1 MFLLKATEADE
12 HSHTYKDGEEVVL
25 WMNTVGPYHNLQET
39 YPYFSLPFCRGSKLA
54 IAHYHETI
62 SDNLLGVDLEFS
74 GLDIKFKV
82 NVAKTAYCTLTLL
95 NEEVDAFHHAIRNHY
110 WFQMYIDDLPLW
122 GIVGEYRNDE
132 NSGESMKLFT
142 HRLFEIGYN
151 GNTIVEVNL
160 TSNNRIDLKPD
171 VAFDL
176 TYEVMWK
183 PSTVRFHDRFDKYLD
198 ANFFKHRIH
207 WFSLFNSFM
216 MVIFLVTVVA
226 FILMRTLRKD
236 YARYEKDLKMD
247 DFDRDFGDEYGWK
260 QIHGDVFRSPSF
272 PMLFSCLIGS
282 GIHVFV
288 LVIVVILI
296 TFWGELYLERGSIL
310 TATIFCYALFSPVS
324 GYVGG
329 CIYTHFGGKRWIKQA
344 LCCAL
349 YQSSTRSIPFGTM
362 ASIVAIYALVV
373 LPLTLIGSVVGRNMS
388 GRPNNPCRVNAVP
401 RPIPEKKIYLQPWL
415 IIIGGGLLPFGS
427 IFIEVYFIFTSF
439 WAYKVYYV
447 YGFMFLVTILLAAVT
462 MCMTIVCTYVL
473 LNSEDYRWRWT
484 SFLSGA
490 SISLYLYL
498 YSIYYFIYKTRMYG
512 FFQTTFYFVYSG
524 LFCIF
529 VGLMCGAIGYMATAK
544 FKSTLKQS
552 CYCKQATRQATLTRA
567 NSRSSSRFFLFLL
580 LKHLRFFACN
590 SKQAIRIKNT
600 DNSSDVGWKNFMEI
614 VRKPTLDYY
623 TLIVLTNQ
631 SIVAYCKRF
640 VANFSSDYTIPFSFF
655 KDLQQTCSLQPQN
668 VWNVL
673 FLAVVLTG
681 LRFMFVRFICR
692 PLAKYWRLT
701 AEISGKLP
709 ESLWNLTM
717 YLFLW
722 LNTCW
727 TLVRTDRWKYFT
739 DPLSIWSDFS
749 RDRLIPYEVDIV
761 YLTQTA
767 FYVHATYGTIFMEQW
782 RKDSKVMV
790 FHHLLAITLL
800 SFSWAARYDQVGI
813 LVLFLHDVS
822 DVFLECA
829 KIFKYLKFR
838 DNTHYSFCEFLSNA
852 SFVIFTASWFI
863 FRLYWFPLKVLY
875 TSFYGSVFLGPDD
888 LPFIPVFNFMLWLL
902 FFINIYWFHFILMLI
917 YNLATGKFKELE
929 DSRELE
935 NCNSEKHD

>member
-1 MFLLKATEADE
+1 MKIMANELKSILVILIMFLLMATEADE

-82 NVAKTAYCTLTLL
+82 DVARTAYCTLTLL
-95 NEEVDAFHHAIRNHY
+95 NEEVDALHHAIRNHY

-132 NSGESMKLFT
+132 NLGESMKLFT

-160 TSNNRIDLKPD
+160 TSNNRINLKPD

-176 TYEVMWK
+176 TYEVKWK

-282 GIHVFV
+282 GMHVFV
-288 LVIVVILI
+288 IVIVVILI

-344 LCCAL
+344 LCCGSFLPSLVAIAASIGNISAL

-373 LPLTLIGSVVGRNMS
+373 LPLTLIGSVVGRNMN

-529 VGLMCGAIGYMATAK
+529 VGLMCGAIGYMATA
-544 FKSTLKQS
+544 
-552 CYCKQATRQATLTRA
+552 
-567 NSRSSSRFFLFLL
+567 
-580 LKHLRFFACN
+580 
-590 SKQAIRIKNT
+590 
-600 DNSSDVGWKNFMEI
+600 NFMEI

-623 TLIVLTNQ
+623 SLIVLTNQ
-631 SIVAYCKRF
+631 SIVAYWKRF
-640 VANFSSDYTIPFSFF
+640 VDNFSSNYTIPFSFF
-655 KDLQQTCSLQPQN
+655 KDLQQTCSLHPQN
-668 VWNVL
+668 ICNVL
-673 FLAVVLTG
+673 LLAVALTA
-681 LRFMFVRFICR
+681 LRFMFIRFICR
-692 PLAKYWRLT
+692 PLAKFWRLT
-701 AEISGKLP
+701 ADISGKLP

-727 TLVRTDRWKYFT
+727 TLLRTDRWKYFT
-739 DPLSIWSDFS
+739 DPLSIWDDFS
-749 RDRLIPYEVDIV
+749 RDRLIPFEIEVV
-761 YLTQTA
+761 YFTQTA

-800 SFSWAARYDQVGI
+800 FFSWAARYDQVGI

-829 KIFKYLKFR
+829 KIFKYLKYR
-838 DNTHYSFCEFLSNA
+838 DNTYYSFCEFLSNA
-852 SFVIFTASWFI
+852 SFVIFTASWFV

-935 NCNSEKHD
+935 NCNSQKHD

>member
-1 MFLLKATEADE
+1 LIPENRKIQKNSTSYFYWLKEVIVKQAFLLKIMANELKSILVILIMFLLMATEADE

-82 NVAKTAYCTLTLL
+82 DVARTAYCTLTLL

-176 TYEVMWK
+176 TYEVKWK

-344 LCCAL
+344 LCCGSFLPLLVATAASIGNISAL

-544 FKSTLKQS
+544 FV
-552 CYCKQATRQATLTRA
+552 R
-567 NSRSSSRFFLFLL
+567 
-580 LKHLRFFACN
+580 
-590 SKQAIRIKNT
+590 RIYA
-600 DNSSDVGWKNFMEI
+600 SV
-614 VRKPTLDYY
+614 
-623 TLIVLTNQ
+623 
-631 SIVAYCKRF
+631 
-640 VANFSSDYTIPFSFF
+640 
-655 KDLQQTCSLQPQN
+655 
-668 VWNVL
+668 
-673 FLAVVLTG
+673 
-681 LRFMFVRFICR
+681 
-692 PLAKYWRLT
+692 
-701 AEISGKLP
+701 
-709 ESLWNLTM
+709 
-717 YLFLW
+717 
-722 LNTCW
+722 
-727 TLVRTDRWKYFT
+727 
-739 DPLSIWSDFS
+739 
-749 RDRLIPYEVDIV
+749 
-761 YLTQTA
+761 
-767 FYVHATYGTIFMEQW
+767 
-782 RKDSKVMV
+782 
-790 FHHLLAITLL
+790 
-800 SFSWAARYDQVGI
+800 
-813 LVLFLHDVS
+813 
-822 DVFLECA
+822 
-829 KIFKYLKFR
+829 KI
-838 DNTHYSFCEFLSNA
+838 D
-852 SFVIFTASWFI
+852 
-863 FRLYWFPLKVLY
+863 
-875 TSFYGSVFLGPDD
+875 
-888 LPFIPVFNFMLWLL
+888 
-902 FFINIYWFHFILMLI
+902 
-917 YNLATGKFKELE
+917 
-929 DSRELE
+929 
-935 NCNSEKHD
+935 

>member
-1 MFLLKATEADE
+1 MANELKSILVILFMFLLKATEADE

-82 NVAKTAYCTLTLL
+82 DVPKTAYCTLTLL

-216 MVIFLVTVVA
+216 MVIFLVTVVT

-344 LCCAL
+344 LCCGSFLPLLVATAATIGNISAL

-529 VGLMCGAIGYMATAK
+529 VGLMCGAIGYVATA
-544 FKSTLKQS
+544 
-552 CYCKQATRQATLTRA
+552 
-567 NSRSSSRFFLFLL
+567 
-580 LKHLRFFACN
+580 
-590 SKQAIRIKNT
+590 
-600 DNSSDVGWKNFMEI
+600 NFMEI

-623 TLIVLTNQ
+623 SLIVLTNQ

-640 VANFSSDYTIPFSFF
+640 VANFSSDYTFPFSFF

-749 RDRLIPYEVDIV
+749 RDRLIPYEVDVV

>member
-1 MFLLKATEADE
+1 LIPENRKIQKNSTSYFYWLKEVIVKQAFLLKIMANELKSILVILIMFLLMATEADE

-82 NVAKTAYCTLTLL
+82 DVARTAYCTLTLL

-176 TYEVMWK
+176 TYEVKWK

-344 LCCAL
+344 LCCGSFLPLLVATAASIGNISAL

-529 VGLMCGAIGYMATAK
+529 VGLMCGAIGYMATANIMEIIR
-544 FKSTLKQS
+544 KST
-552 CYCKQATRQATLTRA
+552 
-567 NSRSSSRFFLFLL
+567 
-580 LKHLRFFACN
+580 
-590 SKQAIRIKNT
+590 I
-600 DNSSDVGWKNFMEI
+600 
-614 VRKPTLDYY
+614 DYY
-623 TLIVLTNQ
+623 SLIVLTNQ
-631 SIVAYCKRF
+631 SIVVYWKRF
-640 VANFSSDYTIPFSFF
+640 VANFSSNYTIPFSFF
-655 KDLQQTCSLQPQN
+655 KDLQQTCSLHPQN
-668 VWNVL
+668 IWNVL
-673 FLAVVLTG
+673 LLAVALTA
-681 LRFMFVRFICR
+681 LRFMFIRFICR
-692 PLAKYWRLT
+692 PLAKFWRLT
-701 AEISGKLP
+701 ADISGKLP

-739 DPLSIWSDFS
+739 DPLSIWDDFS
-749 RDRLIPYEVDIV
+749 RDRLIPFEVDVV

-800 SFSWAARYDQVGI
+800 FFSWAARYDQVGI

-829 KIFKYLKFR
+829 KIFKYLKYR
-838 DNTHYSFCEFLSNA
+838 DNTYYSFCEFLSNA

-935 NCNSEKHD
+935 NCNTEKHD

>member
-1 MFLLKATEADE
+1 MTLINNSCHFRRLIPENRKIQKNSTSYFYCLNKVIVKQAFLLKIMANELKLILATEADE
-12 HSHTYKDGEEVVL
+12 HSHTLAVLYICLVLVTYKDGEEVVL

-82 NVAKTAYCTLTLL
+82 DVPKTAYCTLTLL

-151 GNTIVEVNL
+151 GNTVVEVNL

-216 MVIFLVTVVA
+216 MVIFLVTVVT

-344 LCCAL
+344 LCCGSFLPLLVATAATIGNISAL

-388 GRPNNPCRVNAVP
+388 SRPNNPCRVNAVP

-529 VGLMCGAIGYMATAK
+529 VGLMCGAIGYVATA
-544 FKSTLKQS
+544 
-552 CYCKQATRQATLTRA
+552 
-567 NSRSSSRFFLFLL
+567 
-580 LKHLRFFACN
+580 
-590 SKQAIRIKNT
+590 
-600 DNSSDVGWKNFMEI
+600 NFMEI

-623 TLIVLTNQ
+623 SLIVLTNQ

-640 VANFSSDYTIPFSFF
+640 VANFSSDYTFPFSFF

-749 RDRLIPYEVDIV
+749 RDRLIPYEVDVV

-829 KIFKYLKFR
+829 KIFK
-838 DNTHYSFCEFLSNA
+838 
-852 SFVIFTASWFI
+852 FI

>member
-1 MFLLKATEADE
+1 
-12 HSHTYKDGEEVVL
+12 
-25 WMNTVGPYHNLQET
+25 
-39 YPYFSLPFCRGSKLA
+39 
-54 IAHYHETI
+54 
-62 SDNLLGVDLEFS
+62 
-74 GLDIKFKV
+74 
-82 NVAKTAYCTLTLL
+82 
-95 NEEVDAFHHAIRNHY
+95 
-110 WFQMYIDDLPLW
+110 
-122 GIVGEYRNDE
+122 
-132 NSGESMKLFT
+132 
-142 HRLFEIGYN
+142 
-151 GNTIVEVNL
+151 
-160 TSNNRIDLKPD
+160 
-171 VAFDL
+171 
-176 TYEVMWK
+176 
-183 PSTVRFHDRFDKYLD
+183 
-198 ANFFKHRIH
+198 
-207 WFSLFNSFM
+207 
-216 MVIFLVTVVA
+216 
-226 FILMRTLRKD
+226 
-236 YARYEKDLKMD
+236 
-247 DFDRDFGDEYGWK
+247 
-260 QIHGDVFRSPSF
+260 
-272 PMLFSCLIGS
+272 
-282 GIHVFV
+282 
-288 LVIVVILI
+288 
-296 TFWGELYLERGSIL
+296 
-310 TATIFCYALFSPVS
+310 
-324 GYVGG
+324 
-329 CIYTHFGGKRWIKQA
+329 
-344 LCCAL
+344 
-349 YQSSTRSIPFGTM
+349 
-362 ASIVAIYALVV
+362 
-373 LPLTLIGSVVGRNMS
+373 
-388 GRPNNPCRVNAVP
+388 
-401 RPIPEKKIYLQPWL
+401 
-415 IIIGGGLLPFGS
+415 
-427 IFIEVYFIFTSF
+427 
-439 WAYKVYYV
+439 
-447 YGFMFLVTILLAAVT
+447 
-462 MCMTIVCTYVL
+462 
-473 LNSEDYRWRWT
+473 
-484 SFLSGA
+484 
-490 SISLYLYL
+490 
-498 YSIYYFIYKTRMYG
+498 
-512 FFQTTFYFVYSG
+512 
-524 LFCIF
+524 
-529 VGLMCGAIGYMATAK
+529 
-544 FKSTLKQS
+544 
-552 CYCKQATRQATLTRA
+552 
-567 NSRSSSRFFLFLL
+567 
-580 LKHLRFFACN
+580 
-590 SKQAIRIKNT
+590 
-600 DNSSDVGWKNFMEI
+600 MEI

-623 TLIVLTNQ
+623 SLIVLTNQ

-640 VANFSSDYTIPFSFF
+640 VANFSSDYTFPFSFF

-749 RDRLIPYEVDIV
+749 RDRLIPYEVDVV

>member
-1 MFLLKATEADE
+1 MANELKSILVILFMFLLKATEADE

-74 GLDIKFKV
+74 GLDIKFK
-82 NVAKTAYCTLTLL
+82 
-95 NEEVDAFHHAIRNHY
+95 
-110 WFQMYIDDLPLW
+110 

-216 MVIFLVTVVA
+216 MVIFLVTVVT

-344 LCCAL
+344 LCCGSFLPLLVATAATIGNISAL

-498 YSIYYFIYKTRMYG
+498 YSIYYFIYKTR
-512 FFQTTFYFVYSG
+512 
-524 LFCIF
+524 
-529 VGLMCGAIGYMATAK
+529 
-544 FKSTLKQS
+544 
-552 CYCKQATRQATLTRA
+552 
-567 NSRSSSRFFLFLL
+567 
-580 LKHLRFFACN
+580 
-590 SKQAIRIKNT
+590 
-600 DNSSDVGWKNFMEI
+600 FMEI

-623 TLIVLTNQ
+623 SLIVLTNQ

-640 VANFSSDYTIPFSFF
+640 VANFSSDYTFPFSFF

-749 RDRLIPYEVDIV
+749 RDRLIPYEVDVV

>member
-1 MFLLKATEADE
+1 MANELKSILVILFMFLLKATEADE

-74 GLDIKFKV
+74 GLDIKFRV
-82 NVAKTAYCTLTLL
+82 DVPKTAYCTLTLL

-216 MVIFLVTVVA
+216 MVIFLVTVVT

-344 LCCAL
+344 LCCGSFLPLLVATAATIGNISAL

-473 LNSEDYRWRWT
+473 LNSEDYRWRWA

-498 YSIYYFIYKTRMYG
+498 YSIYYFIYKTR
-512 FFQTTFYFVYSG
+512 
-524 LFCIF
+524 C
-529 VGLMCGAIGYMATAK
+529 
-544 FKSTLKQS
+544 
-552 CYCKQATRQATLTRA
+552 
-567 NSRSSSRFFLFLL
+567 
-580 LKHLRFFACN
+580 
-590 SKQAIRIKNT
+590 
-600 DNSSDVGWKNFMEI
+600 I

-623 TLIVLTNQ
+623 SLIVLTNQ

-640 VANFSSDYTIPFSFF
+640 VANFSSDYTFPFSFF

-749 RDRLIPYEVDIV
+749 RDRLIPYEVDVV

-935 NCNSEKHD
+935 

>member
-1 MFLLKATEADE
+1 LNKVIVKQAFLLKIMANELKSILVILFMFLLKATEADE

-82 NVAKTAYCTLTLL
+82 DVPKTAYCTLTLL

-216 MVIFLVTVVA
+216 MVIFLVTVVT

-344 LCCAL
+344 LCCGSFLPLLVATAATIGNISAL

-529 VGLMCGAIGYMATAK
+529 VGLMCGAIGYVATA
-544 FKSTLKQS
+544 
-552 CYCKQATRQATLTRA
+552 
-567 NSRSSSRFFLFLL
+567 
-580 LKHLRFFACN
+580 
-590 SKQAIRIKNT
+590 
-600 DNSSDVGWKNFMEI
+600 NFMEI

-623 TLIVLTNQ
+623 SLIVLTNQ

-640 VANFSSDYTIPFSFF
+640 VANFSSDYTFPFSFF

-749 RDRLIPYEVDIV
+749 RDRLIPYEVDVV

>member
-1 MFLLKATEADE
+1 MANELKSILVILFMFLLKATEADE

-82 NVAKTAYCTLTLL
+82 DVAKTAYCTLTLL

-176 TYEVMWK
+176 TYEVKWK

-226 FILMRTLRKD
+226 FILLRTLRKD

-344 LCCAL
+344 LCCGSFLPLLVATAASIGNISAL

-529 VGLMCGAIGYMATAK
+529 VGLMCGAIGYMATA
-544 FKSTLKQS
+544 
-552 CYCKQATRQATLTRA
+552 
-567 NSRSSSRFFLFLL
+567 
-580 LKHLRFFACN
+580 
-590 SKQAIRIKNT
+590 
-600 DNSSDVGWKNFMEI
+600 NFMEI
-614 VRKPTLDYY
+614 VRKPTIDYY
-623 TLIVLTNQ
+623 SLIVLTNQ

-640 VANFSSDYTIPFSFF
+640 VANFSSEYTIPFSFF

-692 PLAKYWRLT
+692 PLAKYWKLT

-749 RDRLIPYEVDIV
+749 SDRLIPYEVDVV

-790 FHHLLAITLL
+790 FHHFLAITLL

-935 NCNSEKHD
+935 VNDQLTVLLFIFWTLFVSFFTEL

>member
-1 MFLLKATEADE
+1 LVERSYCEASFFLLKIMANELKSILVILIMFLLMATEADE

-82 NVAKTAYCTLTLL
+82 DVARTAYCTLTLL

-176 TYEVMWK
+176 TYEVKWK

-344 LCCAL
+344 LCCGSFLPLLVATAASIGNISAL

-373 LPLTLIGSVVGRNMS
+373 LPLTLIGSVVGRNMN

-498 YSIYYFIYKTRMYG
+498 YSIYYFIYKTR
-512 FFQTTFYFVYSG
+512 
-524 LFCIF
+524 
-529 VGLMCGAIGYMATAK
+529 
-544 FKSTLKQS
+544 
-552 CYCKQATRQATLTRA
+552 
-567 NSRSSSRFFLFLL
+567 
-580 LKHLRFFACN
+580 
-590 SKQAIRIKNT
+590 
-600 DNSSDVGWKNFMEI
+600 FMEI
-614 VRKPTLDYY
+614 IRKSTLDYY
-623 TLIVLTNQ
+623 SLIVLTNQ
-631 SIVAYCKRF
+631 SIVVYWKRF
-640 VANFSSDYTIPFSFF
+640 VANFSSNYTIPFSFF
-655 KDLQQTCSLQPQN
+655 KDLQQTCSLHPQN
-668 VWNVL
+668 IWNVL
-673 FLAVVLTG
+673 LLAVALTA
-681 LRFMFVRFICR
+681 LRFMFIRFICR
-692 PLAKYWRLT
+692 PLAKFWRLT
-701 AEISGKLP
+701 ADISGKLP

-739 DPLSIWSDFS
+739 DPLSIWDDFS
-749 RDRLIPYEVDIV
+749 RDRLIPFEVDVV

-800 SFSWAARYDQVGI
+800 FFSWAARYDQVGI

-829 KIFKYLKFR
+829 KIFKYLKYR
-838 DNTHYSFCEFLSNA
+838 DNTYYSFCEFLSNA

>member
-1 MFLLKATEADE
+1 MANELKSILVILFMFLLKATEADE

-82 NVAKTAYCTLTLL
+82 DVAKTAYCTLTLL

-176 TYEVMWK
+176 TYEVKWK

-226 FILMRTLRKD
+226 FILLRTLRKD

-344 LCCAL
+344 LCCGSFLPLLVATAASIGNISAL

-498 YSIYYFIYKTRMYG
+498 YSIYYFIYKTR
-512 FFQTTFYFVYSG
+512 
-524 LFCIF
+524 
-529 VGLMCGAIGYMATAK
+529 
-544 FKSTLKQS
+544 
-552 CYCKQATRQATLTRA
+552 
-567 NSRSSSRFFLFLL
+567 
-580 LKHLRFFACN
+580 
-590 SKQAIRIKNT
+590 
-600 DNSSDVGWKNFMEI
+600 FMEI
-614 VRKPTLDYY
+614 VRKPTIDYY
-623 TLIVLTNQ
+623 SLIVLTNQ

-640 VANFSSDYTIPFSFF
+640 VANFSSEYTIPFSFF

-692 PLAKYWRLT
+692 PLAKYWKLT

-749 RDRLIPYEVDIV
+749 SDRLIPYEVDVV

-790 FHHLLAITLL
+790 FHHFLAITLL

-935 NCNSEKHD
+935 VNDQLTVLLFIFWTLFVSFFTEL

>member
-1 MFLLKATEADE
+1 FRRLIPENRKIQKNSTSYFYCLNEVIVKQAFLLKIMANELKSILATEADE

-74 GLDIKFKV
+74 GLDIKFRV
-82 NVAKTAYCTLTLL
+82 DVPKTAYCTLTLL

-216 MVIFLVTVVA
+216 MVIFLVTVVT

-344 LCCAL
+344 LCCGSFLPLLVATAATIGNISAL

-529 VGLMCGAIGYMATAK
+529 VGLMCGAIGYVATA
-544 FKSTLKQS
+544 
-552 CYCKQATRQATLTRA
+552 
-567 NSRSSSRFFLFLL
+567 
-580 LKHLRFFACN
+580 
-590 SKQAIRIKNT
+590 
-600 DNSSDVGWKNFMEI
+600 NFMEI

-623 TLIVLTNQ
+623 SLIVLTNQ

-640 VANFSSDYTIPFSFF
+640 VANFSSDYTFPFSFF

-749 RDRLIPYEVDIV
+749 RDRLIPYEVDVV

-767 FYVHATYGTIFMEQW
+767 FYMHATYGTIFMEQW

-852 SFVIFTASWFI
+852 SFI

>member
-1 MFLLKATEADE
+1 MANELKSILVILIMFLLMATEADE

-82 NVAKTAYCTLTLL
+82 DVARTAYCTLTLL
-95 NEEVDAFHHAIRNHY
+95 NEEVDALHHAIRNHY

-132 NSGESMKLFT
+132 NLGESMKLFT

-160 TSNNRIDLKPD
+160 TSNNRINLKPD

-176 TYEVMWK
+176 TYEVKWK

-282 GIHVFV
+282 GMHVFV
-288 LVIVVILI
+288 IVIVVILI

-344 LCCAL
+344 LCCGSFLPSLVAIAASIGNISAL

-373 LPLTLIGSVVGRNMS
+373 LPLTLIGSVVGRNMN

-498 YSIYYFIYKTRMYG
+498 YSIYYFIYKTR
-512 FFQTTFYFVYSG
+512 
-524 LFCIF
+524 
-529 VGLMCGAIGYMATAK
+529 
-544 FKSTLKQS
+544 
-552 CYCKQATRQATLTRA
+552 
-567 NSRSSSRFFLFLL
+567 
-580 LKHLRFFACN
+580 
-590 SKQAIRIKNT
+590 
-600 DNSSDVGWKNFMEI
+600 FMEI

-623 TLIVLTNQ
+623 SLIVLTNQ
-631 SIVAYCKRF
+631 SIVAYWKRF
-640 VANFSSDYTIPFSFF
+640 VDNFSSNYTIPFSFF
-655 KDLQQTCSLQPQN
+655 KDLQQTCSLHPQN
-668 VWNVL
+668 ICNVL
-673 FLAVVLTG
+673 LLAVALTA
-681 LRFMFVRFICR
+681 LRFMFIRFICR
-692 PLAKYWRLT
+692 PLAKFWRLT
-701 AEISGKLP
+701 ADISGKLP

-727 TLVRTDRWKYFT
+727 TLLRTDRWKYFT
-739 DPLSIWSDFS
+739 DPLSIWDDFS
-749 RDRLIPYEVDIV
+749 RDRLIPFEIEVV
-761 YLTQTA
+761 YFTQTA

-800 SFSWAARYDQVGI
+800 FFSWAARYDQVGI

-829 KIFKYLKFR
+829 KIFKYLKYR
-838 DNTHYSFCEFLSNA
+838 DNTYYSFCEFLSNA
-852 SFVIFTASWFI
+852 SFVIFTASWFV

-935 NCNSEKHD
+935 LTNDVMVHRLLITLCASIVVQGVDIVKRIL

>member
-1 MFLLKATEADE
+1 MANELKSILVILFMFLLKATEADE

-74 GLDIKFKV
+74 GLDIKFK
-82 NVAKTAYCTLTLL
+82 
-95 NEEVDAFHHAIRNHY
+95 
-110 WFQMYIDDLPLW
+110 

-344 LCCAL
+344 LCCGSFLPLLVATAASIGNISAL

-498 YSIYYFIYKTRMYG
+498 YSIYYFIYKTR
-512 FFQTTFYFVYSG
+512 
-524 LFCIF
+524 
-529 VGLMCGAIGYMATAK
+529 
-544 FKSTLKQS
+544 
-552 CYCKQATRQATLTRA
+552 
-567 NSRSSSRFFLFLL
+567 
-580 LKHLRFFACN
+580 
-590 SKQAIRIKNT
+590 
-600 DNSSDVGWKNFMEI
+600 FMEI

-739 DPLSIWSDFS
+739 DPLSIWNFS

-935 NCNSEKHD
+935 HIF

>member
-74 GLDIKFKV
+74 GLDIKFRV
-82 NVAKTAYCTLTLL
+82 DVPKTAYCTLTLL

-216 MVIFLVTVVA
+216 MVIFLVTVVT

-344 LCCAL
+344 LCCGSFLPLLVATAATIGNISAL

-473 LNSEDYRWRWT
+473 LNSEDYRWRWA

-498 YSIYYFIYKTRMYG
+498 YSIYYFIYKTR
-512 FFQTTFYFVYSG
+512 
-524 LFCIF
+524 
-529 VGLMCGAIGYMATAK
+529 
-544 FKSTLKQS
+544 
-552 CYCKQATRQATLTRA
+552 
-567 NSRSSSRFFLFLL
+567 
-580 LKHLRFFACN
+580 
-590 SKQAIRIKNT
+590 
-600 DNSSDVGWKNFMEI
+600 FMEI

-623 TLIVLTNQ
+623 SLIVLTNQ

-640 VANFSSDYTIPFSFF
+640 VANFSSDYTFPFSFF

-749 RDRLIPYEVDIV
+749 RDRLIPYEVDVV

>member
-1 MFLLKATEADE
+1 MTLINKSCHFRRLIPENRKIQKNSTSYFYCLNEVIVKQAFLLKIMANELKSILATEADE

-74 GLDIKFKV
+74 GLDIKFRV
-82 NVAKTAYCTLTLL
+82 DVPKTAYCTLTLL

-216 MVIFLVTVVA
+216 MVIFLVTVVT

-344 LCCAL
+344 LCCGSFLPLLVATAATIGNISAL

-427 IFIEVYFIFTSF
+427 IFIEVLLCLRVHVFGYHLACGCYHVYDHCLHLCAVEFRRLSLALGEFSF
-439 WAYKVYYV
+439 W
-447 YGFMFLVTILLAAVT
+447 
-462 MCMTIVCTYVL
+462 
-473 LNSEDYRWRWT
+473 
-484 SFLSGA
+484 
-490 SISLYLYL
+490 
-498 YSIYYFIYKTRMYG
+498 SIYIL
-512 FFQTTFYFVYSG
+512 V
-524 LFCIF
+524 L
-529 VGLMCGAIGYMATAK
+529 VL
-544 FKSTLKQS
+544 
-552 CYCKQATRQATLTRA
+552 
-567 NSRSSSRFFLFLL
+567 
-580 LKHLRFFACN
+580 
-590 SKQAIRIKNT
+590 
-600 DNSSDVGWKNFMEI
+600 I

-623 TLIVLTNQ
+623 SLIVLTNQ

-640 VANFSSDYTIPFSFF
+640 VANFSSDYTFPFSFF

-749 RDRLIPYEVDIV
+749 RDRLIPYEVDVV

-852 SFVIFTASWFI
+852 SFI

>member
-1 MFLLKATEADE
+1 LNEVIVKQAFLLKIMANELKSILVILFMFLLKATEADE

-82 NVAKTAYCTLTLL
+82 DVPKTAYCTLTLL

-216 MVIFLVTVVA
+216 MVIFLVTVVT

-344 LCCAL
+344 LCCGSFLPLLVATAATIGNISAL

-362 ASIVAIYALVV
+362 VSIVAIYALVV

-529 VGLMCGAIGYMATAK
+529 VGLMCGAIGYMATA
-544 FKSTLKQS
+544 
-552 CYCKQATRQATLTRA
+552 
-567 NSRSSSRFFLFLL
+567 
-580 LKHLRFFACN
+580 
-590 SKQAIRIKNT
+590 
-600 DNSSDVGWKNFMEI
+600 NFMEI

-623 TLIVLTNQ
+623 SLIVLTNQ

-640 VANFSSDYTIPFSFF
+640 VANFSSDYTFPFSFF
-655 KDLQQTCSLQPQN
+655 KDLQQTCFLQPQN

-749 RDRLIPYEVDIV
+749 RDRLIPYEVDVV

>member
-1 MFLLKATEADE
+1 MANELKSILVILFMFLLKATEADE

-82 NVAKTAYCTLTLL
+82 DVAKTAYCTLTLL

-176 TYEVMWK
+176 TYEVKWK

-226 FILMRTLRKD
+226 FILLRTLRKD

-344 LCCAL
+344 LCCGSFLPLLVATAASIGNISAL

-529 VGLMCGAIGYMATAK
+529 VGLMCGAIGYMATA
-544 FKSTLKQS
+544 
-552 CYCKQATRQATLTRA
+552 
-567 NSRSSSRFFLFLL
+567 
-580 LKHLRFFACN
+580 
-590 SKQAIRIKNT
+590 
-600 DNSSDVGWKNFMEI
+600 NFMEI
-614 VRKPTLDYY
+614 VRKPTIDYY
-623 TLIVLTNQ
+623 SLIVLTNQ

-640 VANFSSDYTIPFSFF
+640 VANFSSEYTIPFSFF

-692 PLAKYWRLT
+692 PLAKYWKLT

-749 RDRLIPYEVDIV
+749 SDRLIPYEVDVV

-790 FHHLLAITLL
+790 FHHFLAITLL

-829 KIFKYLKFR
+829 KIFK
-838 DNTHYSFCEFLSNA
+838 
-852 SFVIFTASWFI
+852 FI

-935 NCNSEKHD
+935 VNDQLTVLLFIFWTLFVSFFTEL

>member
-1 MFLLKATEADE
+1 MKIMANELKSILVILIMFLLMATEADE

-74 GLDIKFKV
+74 GLDIKFK
-82 NVAKTAYCTLTLL
+82 
-95 NEEVDAFHHAIRNHY
+95 
-110 WFQMYIDDLPLW
+110 

-132 NSGESMKLFT
+132 NLGESMKLFT

-160 TSNNRIDLKPD
+160 TSNNRINLKPD

-176 TYEVMWK
+176 TYEVKWK

-282 GIHVFV
+282 GMHVFV
-288 LVIVVILI
+288 IVIVVILI

-344 LCCAL
+344 LCCGSFLPSLVAIAASIGNISAL

-373 LPLTLIGSVVGRNMS
+373 LPLTLIGSVVGRNMN

-498 YSIYYFIYKTRMYG
+498 YSIYYFIYKTR
-512 FFQTTFYFVYSG
+512 
-524 LFCIF
+524 
-529 VGLMCGAIGYMATAK
+529 
-544 FKSTLKQS
+544 
-552 CYCKQATRQATLTRA
+552 
-567 NSRSSSRFFLFLL
+567 
-580 LKHLRFFACN
+580 
-590 SKQAIRIKNT
+590 
-600 DNSSDVGWKNFMEI
+600 FMEI

-623 TLIVLTNQ
+623 SLIVLTNQ
-631 SIVAYCKRF
+631 SIVAYWKRF
-640 VANFSSDYTIPFSFF
+640 VDNFSSNYTIPFSFF
-655 KDLQQTCSLQPQN
+655 KDLQQTCSLHPQN
-668 VWNVL
+668 ICNVL
-673 FLAVVLTG
+673 LLAVALTA
-681 LRFMFVRFICR
+681 LRFMFIRFICR
-692 PLAKYWRLT
+692 PLAKFWRLT
-701 AEISGKLP
+701 ADISGKLP

-727 TLVRTDRWKYFT
+727 TLLRTDRWKYFT
-739 DPLSIWSDFS
+739 DPLSIWDDFS
-749 RDRLIPYEVDIV
+749 RDRLIPFEIEVV
-761 YLTQTA
+761 YFTQTA

-800 SFSWAARYDQVGI
+800 FFSWAARYDQVGI

-829 KIFKYLKFR
+829 KIFKYLKYR
-838 DNTHYSFCEFLSNA
+838 DNTYYSFCEFLSNA
-852 SFVIFTASWFI
+852 SFV

-935 NCNSEKHD
+935 NCNSQKHD

>member
-1 MFLLKATEADE
+1 LVERSYCEASFFLLKIMANELKSILVILIMFLLMATEADE

-82 NVAKTAYCTLTLL
+82 DVARTAYCTLTLL

-176 TYEVMWK
+176 TYEVKWK

-329 CIYTHFGGKRWIKQA
+329 CIYTHFGVFLFAGKRWIKQA
-344 LCCAL
+344 LCCGSFLPLLVATAASIGNISAL

-373 LPLTLIGSVVGRNMS
+373 LPLTLIGSVVGRNMN

-529 VGLMCGAIGYMATAK
+529 VGLMCGAIGYMATA
-544 FKSTLKQS
+544 
-552 CYCKQATRQATLTRA
+552 
-567 NSRSSSRFFLFLL
+567 
-580 LKHLRFFACN
+580 
-590 SKQAIRIKNT
+590 
-600 DNSSDVGWKNFMEI
+600 NFMEI
-614 VRKPTLDYY
+614 IRKSTLDYY
-623 TLIVLTNQ
+623 SLIVLTNQ
-631 SIVAYCKRF
+631 SIVVYWKRF
-640 VANFSSDYTIPFSFF
+640 VANFSSNYTIPFSFF
-655 KDLQQTCSLQPQN
+655 KDLQQTCSLHPQN
-668 VWNVL
+668 IWNVL
-673 FLAVVLTG
+673 LLAVALTA
-681 LRFMFVRFICR
+681 LRFMFIRFICR
-692 PLAKYWRLT
+692 PLAKFWRLT
-701 AEISGKLP
+701 ADISGKLP

-739 DPLSIWSDFS
+739 DPLSIWDDFS
-749 RDRLIPYEVDIV
+749 RDRLIPFEVDVV

-800 SFSWAARYDQVGI
+800 FFSWAARYDQVGI

-829 KIFKYLKFR
+829 KIFKYLKYR
-838 DNTHYSFCEFLSNA
+838 DNTYYSFCEFLSNA

>member
-1 MFLLKATEADE
+1 LVERSYCEASFFLLKIMANELKSILVILIMFLLMATEADE

-82 NVAKTAYCTLTLL
+82 DVARTAYCTLTLL

-176 TYEVMWK
+176 TYEVKWK

-344 LCCAL
+344 LCCGSFLPLLVATAASIGNISAL

-373 LPLTLIGSVVGRNMS
+373 LPLTLIGSVVGRNMN

-529 VGLMCGAIGYMATAK
+529 VGLMCGAIGYMATA
-544 FKSTLKQS
+544 
-552 CYCKQATRQATLTRA
+552 
-567 NSRSSSRFFLFLL
+567 
-580 LKHLRFFACN
+580 
-590 SKQAIRIKNT
+590 
-600 DNSSDVGWKNFMEI
+600 NFMEI
-614 VRKPTLDYY
+614 IRKSTLDYY
-623 TLIVLTNQ
+623 SLIVLTNQ
-631 SIVAYCKRF
+631 SIVVYWKRF
-640 VANFSSDYTIPFSFF
+640 VANFSSNYTIPFSFF
-655 KDLQQTCSLQPQN
+655 KDLQQTCSLHPQN
-668 VWNVL
+668 IWNVL
-673 FLAVVLTG
+673 LLAVALTA
-681 LRFMFVRFICR
+681 LRFMFIRFICR
-692 PLAKYWRLT
+692 PLAKFWRLT
-701 AEISGKLP
+701 ADISGKLP

-739 DPLSIWSDFS
+739 DPLSIWDDFS
-749 RDRLIPYEVDIV
+749 RDRLIPFEVDVV

-800 SFSWAARYDQVGI
+800 FFSWAARYDQVGI

-829 KIFKYLKFR
+829 KIFKYLKYR
-838 DNTHYSFCEFLSNA
+838 DNTYYSFCEFLSNA